1 MFHRKFPDRR
11 IALHVMAHVMKQ
23 AGMKKKVIVI
33 GKIPARRTL
42 RISEFEEKVVNLSN
56 QIKSIQEKGSHL
68 VFVDEAIFTA
78 RGYQQSA
85 WALPK

>member
-1 MFHRKFPDRR
+1 MFHRKYPDRR
-11 IALHVMAHVMKQ
+11 IAAHVMASVMKQ

-56 QIKSIQEKGSHL
+56 KLKTIQENKGHL

-78 RGYQQSA
+78 RGY
-85 WALPK
+85 